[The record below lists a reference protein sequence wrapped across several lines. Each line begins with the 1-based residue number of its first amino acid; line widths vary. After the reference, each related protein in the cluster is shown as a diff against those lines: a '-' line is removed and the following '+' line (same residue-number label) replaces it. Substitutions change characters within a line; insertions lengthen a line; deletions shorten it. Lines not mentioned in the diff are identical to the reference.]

1 MAKNLLDRYFFTLFS
16 IIPISLI
23 IGPAVSLSNIVLI
36 DLSFI
41 ILFFCRKEKFHFSN
55 SAVKLL
61 LIIYIYLIFNS
72 LISIDPSIGLIRN
85 LGFIR
90 FVILFIAFNYF
101 FNRNKYFNK
110 IFLIWALTIIFI
122 CFDILIEVY
131 YGTNLLG
138 YGAEYG
144 RRVVSFFKEEP
155 IVGGYLN
162 GIFLIVIG
170 FSYLNY
176 KKHNNKY
183 KYFLLIFS
191 LFIFIIILLTGERSN
206 TIKAFLGILI
216 FFILNK
222 EFSKKEKFFALLSS
236 IIILS
241 ILYTNSNYLKLR
253 WKGQIIDN
261 GTNLFLNNEHFEK
274 KILKGNTFET
284 TEEKITLVKKI
295 NIYYNENIYFKIYRS
310 GLEVFK
316 NNLVFGVGNKNYR
329 VETCNAKFHK
339 ENPKYYCTTHP
350 HQIYFEILSEHGVIG
365 FLIIFSILFFLIFK
379 ILKKVPNSRNY
390 LQLGC
395 LSYVLVFFI
404 PILPSGSF
412 FSDFYAT
419 IFWTNFSIM
428 YACNNETNIFF
439 RHNH

>member
-1 MAKNLLDRYFFTLFS
+1 
-16 IIPISLI
+16 
-23 IGPAVSLSNIVLI
+23 
-36 DLSFI
+36 
-41 ILFFCRKEKFHFSN
+41 
-55 SAVKLL
+55 
-61 LIIYIYLIFNS
+61 YLIFNS

-176 KKHNNKY
+176 KKYNNKY

-261 GTNLFLNNEHFEK
+261 GTNLFLNNEHFE
-274 KILKGNTFET
+274 
-284 TEEKITLVKKI
+284 
-295 NIYYNENIYFKIYRS
+295 
-310 GLEVFK
+310 
-316 NNLVFGVGNKNYR
+316 
-329 VETCNAKFHK
+329 
-339 ENPKYYCTTHP
+339 
-350 HQIYFEILSEHGVIG
+350 
-365 FLIIFSILFFLIFK
+365 
-379 ILKKVPNSRNY
+379 
-390 LQLGC
+390 
-395 LSYVLVFFI
+395 
-404 PILPSGSF
+404 
-412 FSDFYAT
+412 
-419 IFWTNFSIM
+419 
-428 YACNNETNIFF
+428 
-439 RHNH
+439 